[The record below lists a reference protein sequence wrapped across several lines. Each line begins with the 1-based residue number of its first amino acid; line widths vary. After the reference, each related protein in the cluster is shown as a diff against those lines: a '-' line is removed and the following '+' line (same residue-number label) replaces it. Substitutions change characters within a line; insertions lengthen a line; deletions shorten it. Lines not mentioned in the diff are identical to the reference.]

1 MVFFLDNNWKVIIK
15 IEIIIEKEMEIFMLE
30 IMIKFF
36 LIIIKKLSEFWLV
49 MDFIYILEDMLKIID
64 DCGRLDLLRE
74 FIIVIKEDDDI
85 QFILFRCGKRMFEVL
100 KLMIMKYKLMEL
112 KIIDGCVC
120 FIFFFFI
127 YEILKEYFNLF

>member
-1 MVFFLDNNWKVIIK
+1 MVFFFLDNNWKVIIK

-49 MDFIYILEDMLKIID
+49 MDFIDILEDMLKIID

-85 QFILFRCGKRMFEVL
+85 
-100 KLMIMKYKLMEL
+100 
-112 KIIDGCVC
+112 
-120 FIFFFFI
+120 
-127 YEILKEYFNLF
+127 

>member
-1 MVFFLDNNWKVIIK
+1 MILKNGLFFLDNNWKVIIK

-49 MDFIYILEDMLKIID
+49 MDFIDILEDMLKIID

-85 QFILFRCGKRMFEVL
+85 
-100 KLMIMKYKLMEL
+100 
-112 KIIDGCVC
+112 
-120 FIFFFFI
+120 
-127 YEILKEYFNLF
+127 

>member
-1 MVFFLDNNWKVIIK
+1 MILKNGIFLDNNWKVIIK

-49 MDFIYILEDMLKIID
+49 MDFIDILEDMLKIID

-85 QFILFRCGKRMFEVL
+85 
-100 KLMIMKYKLMEL
+100 
-112 KIIDGCVC
+112 
-120 FIFFFFI
+120 
-127 YEILKEYFNLF
+127 

>member
-1 MVFFLDNNWKVIIK
+1 MILKYGIFFLDNNWKVIIK

-85 QFILFRCGKRMFEVL
+85 
-100 KLMIMKYKLMEL
+100 
-112 KIIDGCVC
+112 
-120 FIFFFFI
+120 
-127 YEILKEYFNLF
+127 

>member
-1 MVFFLDNNWKVIIK
+1 MILKYGIFFLDNNWKVIIK

-49 MDFIYILEDMLKIID
+49 MDFIDILEDMLKIID

-85 QFILFRCGKRMFEVL
+85 
-100 KLMIMKYKLMEL
+100 
-112 KIIDGCVC
+112 
-120 FIFFFFI
+120 
-127 YEILKEYFNLF
+127 

>member
-1 MVFFLDNNWKVIIK
+1 MILKYCIFFLDNNWKVIIK

-49 MDFIYILEDMLKIID
+49 MDFIDILEDMLKIID

-85 QFILFRCGKRMFEVL
+85 
-100 KLMIMKYKLMEL
+100 
-112 KIIDGCVC
+112 
-120 FIFFFFI
+120 
-127 YEILKEYFNLF
+127 